1 MSDYIFLSGQEV
13 EEVEEVEVLEEVL
26 SSPLCPHL
34 VLKVR
39 RFFSLQKC
47 LLLVFGSSLHFL
59 SPSSTL
65 GAKSVSPLDPQW
77 IKALPAAF

>member
-1 MSDYIFLSGQEV
+1 MSDYIFLSAQEV
-13 EEVEEVEVLEEVL
+13 EEVEEVEVVEEVL

-59 SPSSTL
+59 APSSTPPPPSAL
-65 GAKSVSPLDPQW
+65 NPSPLWTPSG
-77 IKALPAAF
+77 